1 MAIDALSEI
10 DITDADIDEIELLLG
25 NLKFDSQRR
34 DILKCM
40 DSIDIQA
47 FPGSGKTTV
56 LIAKLAILAKKWPY
70 SDRGICVLS
79 HTNVARNEIETRL
92 GDTAIGKSLLSFPH
106 FVGTFHSFFDTFAGL
121 PWLRSNGYPITMID
135 TEVALTRRYYLREKY

>member
-47 FPGSGKTTV
+47 FPGPV
-56 LIAKLAILAKKWPY
+56 P
-70 SDRGICVLS
+70 
-79 HTNVARNEIETRL
+79 
-92 GDTAIGKSLLSFPH
+92 P
-106 FVGTFHSFFDTFAGL
+106 
-121 PWLRSNGYPITMID
+121 
-135 TEVALTRRYYLREKY
+135 

>member
-70 SDRGICVLS
+70 SDRGICILS

-92 GDTAIGKSLLSFPH
+92 GDTAMGKCCHFPISLEH
-106 FVGTFHSFFDTFAGL
+106 FILFLIPLLVYRGSGPMGIL
-121 PWLRSNGYPITMID
+121 
-135 TEVALTRRYYLREKY
+135 

>member
-56 LIAKLAILAKKWPY
+56 LIAKLAILAKNGHIP
-70 SDRGICVLS
+70 
-79 HTNVARNEIETRL
+79 IEVS
-92 GDTAIGKSLLSFPH
+92 AF
-106 FVGTFHSFFDTFAGL
+106 
-121 PWLRSNGYPITMID
+121 Y
-135 TEVALTRRYYLREKY
+135 LTRMLPEMKSKQDLAIRLLGNPCCHFPISLEHFILFLIPLLVYRGSGPMGIL